1 MVSIFVFF
9 YFSMEHKNLF
19 DNYLE
24 ILSES
29 IKILDLDSS
38 VVEKLKKPQNI
49 IQEDI
54 KISSGKTFNAYR
66 VQFNNARGP
75 FKGGIRFHPDA
86 DIDEVKALAALMSI
100 KCAVANIPLGG
111 GKGGVQCNPKELSKK
126 EIEEISRGWI
136 RVMEPYIGPS
146 KDIPAPDVYTN
157 PQIMG
162 YMMDEYESIKKE
174 SVSGVITGKPLELG
188 GSLGRGTA
196 TAQGGVY
203 IILDYIKTLALKP
216 EECTVVV
223 QGFGNAGYYA
233 AQILHS
239 HGFKIIAVSDSSGG
253 VYCEDGLD
261 PNLIHENKLK
271 YGSINNSYEEAKE
284 LFKNSKLISNE
295 ELLELKCRFLIPS
308 ALDGVITEEN
318 ADKVQAENILELAN
332 GPVTSEAD
340 IILNNKNIVVIPDV
354 LANSGGVIVS
364 YFELVQNIQ
373 NFYWEE
379 YEVQEKLKKL
389 ILKAFSEVIAMANKY
404 NISLRKSSY
413 LVAVKRIVTAME
425 LRGRV

>member
-1 MVSIFVFF
+1 MA
-9 YFSMEHKNLF
+9 HKNLF

-29 IKILDLDSS
+29 VKILDLDES
-38 VVEKLKKPQNI
+38 VINRLKTPRNI

-54 KISSGKTFNAYR
+54 KISSGKIFSAYR

-75 FKGGIRFHPDA
+75 YKGGIRFHPDA

-100 KCAVANIPLGG
+100 KCAVVDIPLGG
-111 GKGGVQCNPKELSKK
+111 GKGGVQCNPKDLSKK
-126 EIEEISRGWI
+126 EIEEIARGWI
-136 RVMEPYIGPS
+136 NVMEPYIGPS

-174 SVSGVITGKPLELG
+174 SVPGIITGKPLEIG

-203 IILDYIKTLALKP
+203 ILLDYVKTLALNPKD
-216 EECTVVV
+216 CTVAV
-223 QGFGNAGYYA
+223 QGFGNAGFYA
-233 AQILHS
+233 SKILHS
-239 HGFKIIAVSDSSGG
+239 HGFKIIAVSDSKGG
-253 VYCEDGLD
+253 IYSENGLD
-261 PNLIHENKLK
+261 PNLIYENKLK
-271 YGSINNSYEEAKE
+271 YGSINASYNEEKY
-284 LFKNSKLISNE
+284 LFKDAKLISNE
-295 ELLELKCRFLIPS
+295 ELLELKCKFLIPS
-308 ALDGVITEEN
+308 ALDGVITKDN
-318 ADKVQAENILELAN
+318 AKKIQAESVLELAN

-340 IILNNKNIVVIPDV
+340 EILNNRNIVVIPDV
-354 LANSGGVIVS
+354 LANAGGVIVS

-379 YEVQEKLKKL
+379 EEIQIKLKKL
-389 ILKAFSEVIAMANKY
+389 ILKAFSEVISSANKY
-404 NISLRKSSY
+404 NISLRKSAY
-413 LVAVKRIVTAME
+413 LVAVKRIVTAMK
-425 LRGRV
+425 LRGRI